1 MRHHKSIML
10 SAIAASFIVAHGGG
24 GLYAQDIS
32 SDTKLTQNK
41 DNKSHS
47 PMNLAQVMLLKQ
59 NLAKPNFQVKIQ
71 SNILL

>member
-10 SAIAASFIVAHGGG
+10 SAIAASFIVAHGG